1 MEKAANSSLYYFQV
15 LSREAANIHICL
27 LFSNMKWFL
36 IPLKTTTK
44 KSLFRFPRCMFM
56 CVCVFTL
63 GLILSLVTIGGFILA
78 AIGLVLFLG
87 GLMVG
92 RL

>member
-1 MEKAANSSLYYFQV
+1 MSDFFQYEVVPNST
-15 LSREAANIHICL
+15 E
-27 LFSNMKWFL
+27 SNN
-36 IPLKTTTK
+36 K
-44 KSLFRFPRCMFM
+44 KESLFRFPRCMFM

-63 GLILSLVTIGGFILA
+63 GLVLSLVTIGGFILA

>member
-1 MEKAANSSLYYFQV
+1 MSAFFQYEVVPNSTESNKKKRVPVQVSTLYVYV
-15 LSREAANIHICL
+15 
-27 LFSNMKWFL
+27 
-36 IPLKTTTK
+36 
-44 KSLFRFPRCMFM
+44 

-63 GLILSLVTIGGFILA
+63 GLVLSLVTIGGFILA

-87 GLMVG
+87 GLMVC